1 MGGGVTIS
9 GTGAMSN
16 HNSSQSPASQT
27 FFKDNSTKNK
37 SNSSLIG
44 KKGWPQLK
52 KKNNGSNNIVNINM
66 NNSTS
71 SGPAA
76 VMASSNASSANNQNN
91 MYVSPYSKNT
101 TVK

>member
-52 KKNNGSNNIVNINM
+52 KKNNGSNNIVNIN
-66 NNSTS
+66 NSTS

-76 VMASSNASSANNQNN
+76 VIASSNKSLANNQNN
-91 MYVSPYSKNT
+91 TYLSPQSKIT